1 MFHKRTTINFADLDI
16 VTNVLLSIL
25 GQMVT
30 NIYSAEVMGCWEES
44 GSEIWGNGSSG
55 EPWGAFGVGSFSV
68 NLNILKQYKN
78 VTNILQYVLPKCFQL
93 IIYTLH

>member
-1 MFHKRTTINFADLDI
+1 M
-16 VTNVLLSIL
+16 TNVLLSIS

-44 GSEIWGNGSSG
+44 ESEIWGNGSGG

-68 NLNILKQYKN
+68 SLNIRKQYKN
-78 VTNILQYVLPKCFQL
+78 VMLQYVLPKYFQL